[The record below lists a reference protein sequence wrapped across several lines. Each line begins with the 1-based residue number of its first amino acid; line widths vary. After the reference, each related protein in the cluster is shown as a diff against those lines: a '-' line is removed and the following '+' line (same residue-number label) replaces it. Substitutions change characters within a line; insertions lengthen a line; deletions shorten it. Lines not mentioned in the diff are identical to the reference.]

1 MQYSEGSFGRVF
13 VVKFEDG
20 DDLLEGL
27 RQVASREGIK
37 AATILLLGGMRSAG
51 VVAGPRQAVVPP
63 EPVWRSFNDG
73 REVIAMGTLFRK
85 DGEPIVHLHGAMGRQ
100 GETLVGCIRKETTT
114 YLVIEAVIAE
124 IAGLAAHKAMDEKTG
139 VVMLELNEP

>member
-27 RQVASREGIK
+27 KQVAARERVE

-51 VVAGPRQAVVPP
+51 VVAGPREPVVPP
-63 EPVWRSFNDG
+63 EPVWRNFDDG
-73 REVIAMGTLFRK
+73 REVIAIGTLFRK
-85 DGEPIVHLHGAMGRQ
+85 DGEPVVHLHGAIGKQ
-100 GETLVGCIRKETTT
+100 GETLVGCIRKETRI

-124 IAGLAAHKAMDEKTG
+124 IAGLAAHKAIDAKTG
-139 VVMLELNEP
+139 LVMLQFKKP

>member
-1 MQYSEGSFGRVF
+1 VQYSEGSFGRVF